1 MEGGGPMI
9 GRANGIFNNTS
20 YYFISYRTLRPQGLI
35 KIHPS
40 TKMGAFSEKCKLDW
54 ETPNE
59 RK

>member
-40 TKMGAFSEKCKLDW
+40 TKMGAFSEKCKLD
-54 ETPNE
+54 
-59 RK
+59 